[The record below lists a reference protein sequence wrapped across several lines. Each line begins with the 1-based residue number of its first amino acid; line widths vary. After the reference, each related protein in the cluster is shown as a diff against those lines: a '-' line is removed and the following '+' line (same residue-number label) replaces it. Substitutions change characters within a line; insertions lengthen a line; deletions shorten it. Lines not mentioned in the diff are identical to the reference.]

1 LYRFLRFASWKR
13 KERRKFILHGT
24 LKGRKICDNPEIV
37 NCHDIALFL
46 DESNVAVRS
55 GLICAHPLVQAV
67 SAEGIIQASIH
78 AYNSLTDI
86 DHLMDT
92 LVIISNQL
100 L

>member
-1 LYRFLRFASWKR
+1 MYKR
-13 KERRKFILHGT
+13 LVELPNIVIY
-24 LKGRKICDNPEIV
+24 GRPDENTTIFGFNLNPEIV